1 MKTIKNTGVITFA
14 KRTSTVAAEAM
25 IEEPEEEEEE
35 FDWDGQDANDPY
47 KAFERRLMC

>member
-1 MKTIKNTGVITFA
+1 ML
-14 KRTSTVAAEAM
+14 RTSTVAAEAM
-25 IEEPEEEEEE
+25 IEEPEEEEEEE